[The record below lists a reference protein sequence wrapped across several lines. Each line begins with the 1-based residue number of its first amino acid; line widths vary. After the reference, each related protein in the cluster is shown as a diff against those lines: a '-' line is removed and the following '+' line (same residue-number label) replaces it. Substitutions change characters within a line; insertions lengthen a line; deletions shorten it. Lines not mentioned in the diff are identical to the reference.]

1 LNNGETIVAYDIVD
15 ESADYLSYNY
25 YFTNPN
31 TGVKM
36 TTLSNI
42 GTLKT
47 QVNYYVIGSD
57 TTYLNFVVD
66 GVVYNKEQMLNKL
79 FLEND
84 PQNYYQNLGF
94 DKIGSAGGKLIGGT
108 LVGVGGGIISSA
120 LLLTNSNYKVASG
133 VSIGAGA
140 VSLGLI
146 LSAGV
151 DLIKAK
157 RILKN
162 SINQKGQKYQ
172 YKGVLLN

>member
-1 LNNGETIVAYDIVD
+1 
-15 ESADYLSYNY
+15 
-25 YFTNPN
+25 
-31 TGVKM
+31 M

-108 LVGVGGGIISSA
+108 LVGVGGGRISSA